1 MRMRIPT
8 GRLAPSRRRVPL
20 LAAATCMT
28 LLAGC
33 AQSVTGSPL
42 RGETPPAA
50 TSQSAAATATDWP
63 ALPDL
68 PSTSTPS
75 PGTTQPEADQTEGGV
90 IPGAP
95 EVTDDQVGLLPDAP
109 TPDLAITGDTDG
121 EIDRLAVAALADL
134 VDFYQQ
140 VLPEDFGMDYQPPGN
155 LVSYD
160 ATDPAGTVCG
170 ESTLDYVNAFYA
182 GYCDTVAWDRG
193 VLLPYLAAE
202 IGTLAPAI
210 VMSHEIGH
218 HVQDLLGESDATP
231 TIVLEQQADCYA
243 GAYWRWVADG
253 HSEYY
258 AFNQT
263 EGMRQLLLAL
273 LSLKDQPMT
282 REQVEAEGTDDNHG
296 SGFDRTYAATLG
308 YTEGAVRCSEI
319 DVAEVDAR
327 GQEFPFEDDPYQYGN
342 LDITTTTIAGILAT
356 VDDYFTEAQP
366 GYVPPYL
373 QMYASRTPPPCDGRQ
388 TTFPVAYCPGSNTVT
403 YQLAEVKRI
412 GTPAEGWESANGD
425 FSAFLLLV
433 SRYALAAQ
441 YAGRAA
447 ISGTD
452 AGLQA
457 LCYAGTWARWMRT
470 PHSDYQ
476 LSPNDLDKAIYQI
489 IQSPLAGSDVD
500 GHTEASIVDRVQAFG
515 YGVTTTITDCFD
527 TYVS

>member
-1 MRMRIPT
+1 MRIQIRRA
-8 GRLAPSRRRVPL
+8 GHSRRRTQL
-20 LAAATCMT
+20 LAVATGMT

-33 AQSVTGSPL
+33 ATSVSGTPL
-42 RGETPPAA
+42 RGEAPATAA
-50 TSQSAAATATDWP
+50 TSEAAAQWP

-68 PSTSTPS
+68 PSSTAS
-75 PGTTQPEADQTEGGV
+75 SSAADSTGPESAPAEGGDL
-90 IPGAP
+90 P
-95 EVTDDQVGLLPDAP
+95 ERPAVPDEEVGLLPDAP
-109 TPDLAITGDTDG
+109 DPGLSIAGDSGGPIDALA
-121 EIDRLAVAALADL
+121 AASLADL
-134 VDFYQQ
+134 FAFYGEEF
-140 VLPEDFGMDYQPPGN
+140 PELFGAAYDPPGN

-160 ATDPAGTVCG
+160 ATDPADSVCG
-170 ESTLDYVNAFYA
+170 ESTYEYVNAFYA
-182 GYCDTVAWDRG
+182 SYCDTVAWDRG
-193 VLLPYLAAE
+193 VMLPEMADE

-210 VMSHEIGH
+210 IMSHEIGH
-218 HVQDLLGESDATP
+218 HVQDLLGESDQTP

-253 HSEYY
+253 NSRFY

-263 EGMRQLLLAL
+263 EGMRQLLLTL
-273 LSLKDQPMT
+273 LSVKDPPMT
-282 REQVEAEGTDDNHG
+282 REEMNLEGANDNHG

-308 YTEGAVRCSEI
+308 YGEGAARCSQI
-319 DVAEVDAR
+319 DQAEVDAR
-327 GQEFPFEDDPYQYGN
+327 GQEFPFEGDPYQYGN
-342 LDITTTTIAGILAT
+342 LDITTTTIAGILGT

-366 GYVPPYL
+366 GYVPPSL
-373 QMYASRTPPPCDGRQ
+373 LMYAGRTPPPCDGQ
-388 TTFPVAYCPGSNTVT
+388 ETTFPVAYCPGSNTVT
-403 YQLAEVKRI
+403 YQLAEVRRI

-441 YAGRAA
+441 YAGKAPVT
-447 ISGTD
+447 GTD

-489 IQSPLAGSDVD
+489 IQSPLAGSDV
-500 GHTEASIVDRVQAFG
+500 GGQTEASIIDRVQAFG
-515 YGVTTTITDCFD
+515 YGVTTTITDCFN